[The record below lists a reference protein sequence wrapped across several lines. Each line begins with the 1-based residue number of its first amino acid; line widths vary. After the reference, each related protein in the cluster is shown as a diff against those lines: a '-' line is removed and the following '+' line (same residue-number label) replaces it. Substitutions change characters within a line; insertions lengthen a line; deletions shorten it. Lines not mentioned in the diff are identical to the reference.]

1 MKIKKKLKSGD
12 WFASRLKKG
21 NWWER
26 GNECLNMHDINKPP
40 KYYTGTWKMW
50 IEELTTYI
58 YLYPAEWES
67 IYEQYQ
73 EMSKN
78 GSDLEFYRNEEGYL
92 RKVGLDEVYL
102 KVTGLYE
109 PLSHEVLKQVGW
121 MLLEQPEKLFCSYLE
136 YSRKD
141 EEDKA
146 HWVEYREEEIKK
158 RLKRPVFV
166 KLAETLDES
175 DFAGDE
181 LYFDILN
188 DLYIIL

>member
-1 MKIKKKLKSGD
+1 MKIRKKLKSSN
-12 WFASRLKKG
+12 WFVSRLQKG

-58 YLYPAEWES
+58 YLYPAEWEF